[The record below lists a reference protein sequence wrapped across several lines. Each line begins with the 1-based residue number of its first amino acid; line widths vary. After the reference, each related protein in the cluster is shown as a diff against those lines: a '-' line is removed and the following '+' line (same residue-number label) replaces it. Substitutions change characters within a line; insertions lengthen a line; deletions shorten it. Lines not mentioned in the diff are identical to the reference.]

1 MDHRPQAWGRPRD
14 DVYGAYDASFMTD
27 NGPKQNTQQPI
38 VTGTSVIAVKF
49 KDGVVMAADNL
60 ASYGSLARFTDVK
73 RLRSFAES
81 SVVGFSGDISDMQ
94 YLDRHLIDLSLDEAY
109 TSPDLLYRRRSKFDP
124 LWNHLLVA
132 GLDDDDKPFLAAADL
147 LGSTYSAPSLATGFG
162 SMLAQP
168 IMRRHVPDE
177 EAAQNLEKEEAIKI
191 IKECMKVL
199 YYRDARSLDSYSMAV
214 VTKEGVELTDGLQ
227 LEAQSWAFAERIRGY
242 GTQTV

>member
-14 DVYGAYDASFMTD
+14 DVYGAYDASFMSD

-49 KDGVVMAADNL
+49 KDGVVIAADNL

-73 RLRSFAES
+73 RLRPFADS

-94 YLDRHLIDLSLDEAY
+94 YLDRHLIELSLDEAY
-109 TSPDLLYRRRSKFDP
+109 TSPMLPVSTPQTFI
-124 LWNHLLVA
+124 A
-132 GLDDDDKPFLAAADL
+132 ISQSFSTAAPFLAAADL

-162 SMLAQP
+162 AMLAQP

-177 EAAQNLEKEEAIKI
+177 EASQNLDKEGAINI

-214 VTKEGVELTDGLQ
+214 VTKEGVEINEGLQ